1 MALPNDYAGQACSLA
16 RSLEIIGER
25 WTLLIVRD
33 AFWGVRRFADFIDHL
48 RIPRAVLASRLKTL
62 TAAGVMTRVAGERHL
77 EYELTDKG
85 TALWPVV
92 LSLMSWGDDF
102 CAPGGPR
109 RLFRHAADG
118 GQVVRWGR
126 CDACG
131 RPVPAADTSIAPV
144 PGASRGRTCRQG
156 NHRAEGR
163 NGCSRLCARQML
175 PRRPDRL
182 GPSGS
187 RTSKLYAE
195 WSARGAE
202 FLTAPNPSQP
212 RPLLSSGP

>member
-48 RIPRAVLASRLKTL
+48 GIPRAVLASRLKTL
-62 TAAGVMTRVAGERHL
+62 VAAGVLTRVAGERHL

-85 TALWPVV
+85 AALWPVV
-92 LSLMSWGDDF
+92 LSLMGWGDDF

-118 GQVVRWGR
+118 GQVDHSGR
-126 CDACG
+126 CDACAK
-131 RPVPAADTSIAPV
+131 PVPAEHHAARCDRDQ
-144 PGASRGRTCRQG
+144 RGRRPAVGQG
-156 NHRAEGR
+156 GQVQAEVRGR
-163 NGCSRLCARQML
+163 HSGDH
-175 PRRPDRL
+175 DRD
-182 GPSGS
+182 
-187 RTSKLYAE
+187 AE
-195 WSARGAE
+195 PE
-202 FLTAPNPSQP
+202 EVN
-212 RPLLSSGP
+212 